1 MSGHDRK
8 GWWPLTIIM
17 TPDKE
22 PFFAGTYFPKTG
34 QGQRPGMMQL
44 IPSLANAW
52 VNKQD
57 EIRQSIDKV
66 KDYLIQINTSTP
78 GDEWDEAMVKDAFT
92 HFASS
97 YDPEYGGFGRAP
109 KFPSPHNL
117 ILLLRYSKIY
127 DTRMH

>member
-1 MSGHDRK
+1 
-8 GWWPLTIIM
+8 M

-22 PFFAGTYFPKTG
+22 PFLQVPISQNR
-34 QGQRPGMMQL
+34 QGQRPGMLQL

-78 GDEWDEAMVKDAFT
+78 GDEDEAMVKDAFT

-109 KFPSPHNL
+109 KFPSTQSDITITVQQN
-117 ILLLRYSKIY
+117 I
-127 DTRMH
+127 

>member
-1 MSGHDRK
+1 M
-8 GWWPLTIIM
+8 L
-17 TPDKE
+17 
-22 PFFAGTYFPKTG
+22 
-34 QGQRPGMMQL
+34 QL

-109 KFPSPHNL
+109 KFPSPHN
-117 ILLLRYSKIY
+117 RYYYYGIAKY
-127 DTRMH
+127 MMTRMH